1 MSFEIGSIVEGTIS
15 GITNFGAFVELP
27 ESKIGLI
34 HISEVSDTF
43 VEDIRQHLKEK
54 DKVRVKVI
62 GINEKGKYDLSIKQT
77 IEKERSRRPRSQ
89 VQSHE
94 APTFED
100 KLARF
105 MKESEERQ
113 LDLKKNTEA
122 KRGRGR
128 SSR

>member
-1 MSFEIGSIVEGTIS
+1 MSLEIGSIVEGTIS

-54 DKVRVKVI
+54 DKVRVKII

-77 IEKERSRRPRSQ
+77 IEKERLRKPKTQ
-89 VQSHE
+89 FHE
-94 APTFED
+94 ALTFED

-105 MKESEERQ
+105 LKESEERQ